1 MQMQHRSVLDELKLG
16 NLTENA
22 EEIIKKVA
30 TEIAEK
36 YKK

>member
-1 MQMQHRSVLDELKLG
+1 MQHRAVLDELKQG

-22 EEIIKKVA
+22 EEVIKKVA
-30 TEIAEK
+30 TEIAER